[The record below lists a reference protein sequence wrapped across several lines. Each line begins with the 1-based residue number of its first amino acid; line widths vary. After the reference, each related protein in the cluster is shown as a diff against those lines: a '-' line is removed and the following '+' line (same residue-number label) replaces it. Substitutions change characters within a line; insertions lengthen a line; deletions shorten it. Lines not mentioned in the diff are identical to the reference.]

1 MMGSAKQAAPAQ
13 PTRGSRTGLVPRAK
27 VVTALILLLRGVLI
41 GLMGLSLFG
50 TFYGLLGIE
59 APFPNIFLMTR
70 DLLFDSATF
79 LTALGAQ
86 LLFSLVQWGSAS
98 LAKEDRRWWFL
109 YLMALAP
116 SAWMNIQ
123 SYEQPTLDLLGWSS
137 DRFVIV
143 AALIIAADIA
153 PEKLL
158 QR

>member
-1 MMGSAKQAAPAQ
+1 MIRSPEMA
-13 PTRGSRTGLVPRAK
+13 RGSRTGLVPRAK
-27 VVTALILLLRGVLI
+27 VVTALILFLRGVLI
-41 GLMGLSLFG
+41 GLMVLSLFG
-50 TFYGLLGIE
+50 TFYALIGMD
-59 APFPNIFLMTR
+59 APFPNVFLMTR
-70 DLLFDSATF
+70 DVLFDSATF

-116 SAWMNIQ
+116 SAWMNIE
-123 SYEQPTLDLLGWSS
+123 SYATPVLDLLNWGS
-137 DRFVIV
+137 DRFVI
-143 AALIIAADIA
+143 AALLIIAADVA

>member
-1 MMGSAKQAAPAQ
+1 MIRSPEMA
-13 PTRGSRTGLVPRAK
+13 RGSRTGLVPRAK

-41 GLMGLSLFG
+41 GLMVLSLFG

-70 DLLFDSATF
+70 DVLFDSATV

-86 LLFSLVQWGSAS
+86 LLFSLVQWGRAS
-98 LAKEDRRWWFL
+98 LAKEDRRWGFL
-109 YLMALAP
+109 YLLALAP

-123 SYEQPTLDLLGWSS
+123 SYATPTLDLLGWSS

-143 AALIIAADIA
+143 AALIIAADVA